1 MQRDG
6 HYPYQSSIDAYGNGG
21 FRFAEMSHKGSL
33 LCLPS
38 GMHAWRIE
46 EAGQINAQTLAPILE
61 QSGDIDVLFVG
72 LGQDIAF
79 FAPELRQALREHSI
93 IVEAVTTASAVSTY
107 NIMLSEGRAVAAA
120 LIAVER
126 TSSGRGRRP

>member
-46 EAGQINAQTLAPILE
+46 EAEQINAQTLAPVLE

-79 FAPELRQALREHSI
+79 FSPELRQSLREHSI

-107 NIMLSEGRAVAAA
+107 NIMLSEGRAVSAA

-126 TSSGRGRRP
+126 TSVGRGRRP